1 MKYNTYESATY
12 MLLEAIL
19 KGISLII
26 RDQCKDKDLIS
37 SFQKYTESTIKLS
50 KALTR
55 RD

>member
-1 MKYNTYESATY
+1 MKYNTYECAIV

-26 RDQCKDKDLIS
+26 RNQCKDKDLIS

-50 KALTR
+50 KIFTER
-55 RD
+55 N